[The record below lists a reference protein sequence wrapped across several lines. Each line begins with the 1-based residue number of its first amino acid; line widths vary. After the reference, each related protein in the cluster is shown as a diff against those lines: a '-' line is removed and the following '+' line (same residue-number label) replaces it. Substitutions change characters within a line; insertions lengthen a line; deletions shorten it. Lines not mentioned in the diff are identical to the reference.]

1 MDETTDP
8 TTPDNALPLPL
19 PLPLPRLVEAR
30 LAADG
35 KLTDPVK
42 ALIRRALGD
51 SGSAEDG
58 ARTPVGP
65 VYLGKVTVTGFRGVG
80 SEARLN
86 LRPKPGVTL
95 VVGRNG
101 SGKSSIAEAIETL
114 FTGTNAH
121 CAGQHPNRAVR
132 WRNLHR
138 GGQTTVEA
146 KLTVEGDPSPSTLT
160 RTWTGEAFTD
170 SRAVLKRPGHGTV
183 SLEDVGWEQATRAY
197 RPFLS
202 YVDLGNLING
212 KPSEM
217 YDNIAAILGLDH
229 LNAAA
234 RQLTAEKKELDAVVN
249 GEKAKKPLLHA
260 ALENVGHDERAL
272 KALVAMEEKGGPDH
286 AVLDALIAGV
296 PTADEGRLREARLEA
311 AAGTEAPDLD
321 RVGAAVDALRHA
333 LADVDDL
340 KGTAAADAHSR
351 AQLLQAALAHS
362 DRHADDSACPVCGT
376 EQVLDREWAK
386 RAEEQIAALLR
397 EAEAVRAAEAG
408 LRTAKR
414 TLHDLILTPREIP
427 AVLTDP
433 WRAWSDCRRVT
444 DPAELAER
452 ALRAALTLAD
462 ACEVVA
468 RKAREE
474 LADKDERWRAVVDL
488 LAEWTK
494 LSRDAAAA
502 KPRRTELN
510 AALAWVKKVTTEI
523 RDLRVHAFA
532 DHTQRIWEKLRRQSS
547 VDLKNVRMH
556 GSEKA
561 TVRKLV
567 MDVTVDDT
575 EAPALSVMS
584 QGELHSLAL
593 SLFVPRA
600 ATADSPFGFVVIDDP
615 VQSMDP
621 AKVDGLA
628 QVLDELGRDRQV
640 VVFTHD
646 TRLPHAF
653 RSQGLPV
660 TVLKVER
667 GERSKVHVTSE
678 TDPVK
683 EAVDDAMALA
693 RTDGCPDTALRHVLP
708 SLCREA
714 LTKAIVEA
722 AWIRRN
728 RTGLPAER
736 LQAAIDATERLIP
749 LASLALFDDGLVH
762 PDEEVRE
769 RLRTLYGPENTSL
782 IHQCQRGAHPG
793 GFLPHDPVAFVRK
806 VEALAE
812 RIRKPEVN
820 A

>member
-1 MDETTDP
+1 MDAPHTHP
-8 TTPDNALPLPL
+8 GNALPLPQ
-19 PLPLPRLVEAR
+19 LVEAR
-30 LAADG
+30 LAGDP
-35 KLTDPVK
+35 KLTDGVRSR
-42 ALIRRALGD
+42 IREALG
-51 SGSAEDG
+51 GSEDAG
-58 ARTPVGP
+58 ESHPLAGP

-121 CAGQHPNRAVR
+121 CAEQRPNRTVR

-138 GGQTTVEA
+138 GEQTVVEA

-160 RTWTGEAFTD
+160 RTWTGDAFTD
-170 SRAVLKRPGHGTV
+170 SQAVLRRPGHGTV
-183 SLEDVGWEQATRAY
+183 SLEQVGWDQATRAY

-234 RQLTAEKKELDAVVN
+234 RRLTAAKKELDAVVN
-249 GEKAKKPLLHA
+249 AEKEKKPLLHA
-260 ALENVGHDERAL
+260 ALENVGHDDRAL
-272 KALVAMEEKGGPDH
+272 KALLAMEEKGGPDH

-296 PTADEGRLREARLEA
+296 STADEGRLREARLEA
-311 AAGTEAPDLD
+311 AAEGPDLD

-333 LADVDDL
+333 VADVDDL
-340 KGTAAADAHSR
+340 KGSAAADAHSR
-351 AQLLQAALAHS
+351 AQLLQAALRHS
-362 DRHADDSACPVCGT
+362 DRHADDTACPVCGT
-376 EQVLDREWAK
+376 QEALGREWAS
-386 RAEEQIAALLR
+386 RAETQIAALLR
-397 EAEAVRAAEAG
+397 EADAVREAEAG
-408 LRTAKR
+408 LRTAMR
-414 TLHDLILTPREIP
+414 ALHDLILPPREVP
-427 AVLTDP
+427 AVLSEP
-433 WRAWSDCRRVT
+433 WQTWSDCRRIT
-444 DPAELAER
+444 EPTELAER
-452 ALRAALTLAD
+452 AFKAAVTLAD

-468 RKAREE
+468 RKAGEE
-474 LADKDERWRAVVDL
+474 LAAMDERWRAVVDL
-488 LAEWTK
+488 LAEWTR
-494 LSRDAAAA
+494 LSRQVAAE
-502 KPRRTELN
+502 KSRRTEVG
-510 AALAWVKKVTTEI
+510 AALTWIKKLTTEI
-523 RDLRVHAFA
+523 RDLRVDAFA
-532 DHTQRIWEKLRRQSS
+532 EHTQRIWEKLRRQSS
-547 VDLKNVRMH
+547 VDLKNVSLH
-556 GSEKA
+556 GSERA
-561 TVRKLV
+561 NVRKLI
-567 MDVTVDDT
+567 MDVAVDDT

-593 SLFVPRA
+593 SLFLPRA

-667 GERSKVHVTSE
+667 GEKSKVHVTAE

-683 EAVDDAMALA
+683 EAIDDAMALA
-693 RTDGCPDTALRHVLP
+693 KTDRCPDTALRNVLP

-714 LTKAIVEA
+714 LAMAIVEA
-722 AWIRRN
+722 AWLRRS
-728 RTGLPAER
+728 RTGQPVDG
-736 LQAAIDATERLIP
+736 LQAAVDRTDRLIP
-749 LASLALFDDGLVH
+749 LASFALFDDGLVH
-762 PDEEVRE
+762 PDDDVKR
-769 RLRTLYGPENTSL
+769 RLRALYGGESTTL
-782 IHQCQRGAHPG
+782 ISQCQRGAHPD
-793 GFLPHDPVAFVRK
+793 GFLPRDPVAFVRK
-806 VEALAE
+806 VEDLAH
-812 RIRKPEVN
+812 RIRKQEGN

>member
-1 MDETTDP
+1 MDATHHS
-8 TTPDNALPLPL
+8 NALPLPQ
-19 PLPLPRLVEAR
+19 LVEAR
-30 LAADG
+30 LAQDP
-35 KLTDPVK
+35 KLSEGVRK
-42 ALIRRALGD
+42 RIREALGD
-51 SGSAEDG
+51 SEGSPAG
-58 ARTPVGP
+58 TNTPAGP
-65 VYLGKVTVTGFRGVG
+65 VYLGRVTVTGFRGVG
-80 SEARLN
+80 SQARLN

-121 CAGQHPNRAVR
+121 CAGHHPNRSVR
-132 WRNLHR
+132 WRNLHQ
-138 GGQTTVEA
+138 GEQTAVEA
-146 KLTVEGDPSPSTLT
+146 KLTIEGDPSPSTLT

-183 SLEDVGWEQATRAY
+183 TLEEVGWEQATRTY

-212 KPSEM
+212 KPAEM
-217 YDNIAAILGLDH
+217 YDNIAAILGLDY

-234 RQLTAEKKELDAVVN
+234 RRLTAAKKELDAVVN
-249 GEKAKKPLLHA
+249 AEKEKRPLLHA
-260 ALENVGHDERAL
+260 ALESVEHDERAL
-272 KALVAMEEKGGPDH
+272 RALLAMEEKSGPDY

-311 AAGTEAPDLD
+311 AAEGPDLD
-321 RVGAAVDALRHA
+321 RVGAAVDALRRA

-362 DRHADDSACPVCGT
+362 DRHADDTACPVCGT
-376 EQVLDREWAK
+376 DQVLDREWAS
-386 RAEEQIAALLR
+386 RAEAQIAALLR
-397 EAEAVRAAEAG
+397 EAEAVRAAEAA
-408 LRTAKR
+408 LRTAQQ
-414 TLHDLILTPREIP
+414 TLHDLILPPREIP
-427 AVLTDP
+427 AVLTAP
-433 WRAWSDCRRVT
+433 WRAWTDCRRIT

-452 ALRAALTLAD
+452 AFKTALTLSD
-462 ACEVVA
+462 ACDVVA

-474 LADKDERWRAVVDL
+474 LAAKDGRWRTVVDL

-494 LSRDAAAA
+494 LSREATAAR
-502 KPRRTELN
+502 PRRTEIN
-510 AALAWVKKVTTEI
+510 AALAWIKKVTTEI
-523 RDLRVHAFA
+523 RDSRVDAFA
-532 DHTQRIWEKLRRQSS
+532 GHMQRIWEKLRRQSS
-547 VDLKNVRMH
+547 VDLKNVKMH

-561 TVRKLV
+561 AVRKLI

-593 SLFVPRA
+593 SLFLPRA

-678 TDPVK
+678 TDPVQ
-683 EAVDDAMALA
+683 EAIDDAMALA
-693 RTDGCPDTALRHVLP
+693 RTDNCPDAALRNVLP

-714 LTKAIVEA
+714 LAKAIVEA
-722 AWIRRN
+722 AWIRRS
-728 RTGLPAER
+728 RTGLPADR
-736 LQAAIDATERLIP
+736 LQAAIDATDRLIP
-749 LASLALFDDGLVH
+749 LASFALFDDGCVH
-762 PDEEVRE
+762 PDDEVRS
-769 RLRTLYGPENTSL
+769 RLRTLYGHESTTL
-782 IHQCQRGAHPG
+782 IGQCQRGAHPD
-793 GFLPHDPVAFVRK
+793 GFLPADPVAFVRK
-806 VEALAE
+806 VENLAR

>member
-1 MDETTDP
+1 MDEAMDQTE
-8 TTPDNALPLPL
+8 PDNARPLPE
-19 PLPLPRLVEAR
+19 LVEAR
-30 LAADG
+30 LAADR

-42 ALIRRALGD
+42 ALIRQALGD
-51 SGSAEDG
+51 SGNADDG
-58 ARTPVGP
+58 ARTPAGP
-65 VYLGKVTVTGFRGVG
+65 LYLGKVTVTGFRGVG
-80 SEARLN
+80 SQARLN

-121 CAGQHPNRAVR
+121 WAGQHPNRAVR
-132 WRNLHR
+132 WRNLHQ
-138 GGQTTVEA
+138 GEQTAVEA

-160 RTWTGEAFTD
+160 RTWAGDAFTD
-170 SRAVLKRPGHGTV
+170 SQAMLRRPGHG
-183 SLEDVGWEQATRAY
+183 SIPLEQVDWEQATRAY

-234 RQLTAEKKELDAVVN
+234 RQLTAAKKELDAVVN
-249 GEKAKKPLLHA
+249 AEKEKKPLLHA
-260 ALENVGHDERAL
+260 ALENVGHDDRAL
-272 KALVAMEEKGGPDH
+272 KALLAMEEKGGPDH
-286 AVLDALIAGV
+286 ATLDDLIAGV

-311 AAGTEAPDLD
+311 TAEGPDLD
-321 RVGAAVDALRHA
+321 RVGAAVDALRLA

-340 KGTAAADAHSR
+340 RGTAAADAHSR
-351 AQLLQAALAHS
+351 AQLLQAALRHS
-362 DRHADDSACPVCGT
+362 DRHADETACPVCGT
-376 EQVLDREWAK
+376 EQVLDREWAS
-386 RAEEQIAALLR
+386 RAEAQVAALLR
-397 EAEAVRAAEAG
+397 EAEAVRGAEAG
-408 LRTAKR
+408 LRTATR
-414 TLHDLILTPREIP
+414 ALHDLILPPREVP
-427 AVLTDP
+427 AVLGDP
-433 WRAWSDCRRVT
+433 WRTWSDCRRIT

-452 ALRAALTLAD
+452 AFKAAVTLAD

-468 RKAREE
+468 RSAREE
-474 LADKDERWRAVVDL
+474 LAAKDERWRAVVEL
-488 LAEWTK
+488 LAEWTT
-494 LSRDAAAA
+494 LSRQVAAE
-502 KPRRTELN
+502 KSRRTEVN
-510 AALAWVKKVTTEI
+510 AALAWIKKVTAEI
-523 RDLRVHAFA
+523 RDLRVDAFA

-547 VDLKNVRMH
+547 VDLKPVKMH
-556 GSEKA
+556 GSERA
-561 TVRKLV
+561 NVRKLI

-593 SLFVPRA
+593 SLFLPRA

-667 GERSKVHVTSE
+667 GEQSKVNVTSE

-683 EAVDDAMALA
+683 EAIDDAMALA
-693 RTDGCPDTALRHVLP
+693 KTANCPDTALRNVLP

-722 AWIRRN
+722 AWIRRS
-728 RTGLPAER
+728 RTGQLADR

-749 LASLALFDDGLVH
+749 LASFALFDDGLVH
-762 PDEEVRE
+762 SDDDVSS
-769 RLRTLYGPENTSL
+769 RLRALYGGESTTV
-782 IHQCQRGAHPG
+782 IHQCQRGAHPD
-793 GFLPHDPVAFVRK
+793 GFLPPDPVAFVRK
-806 VEALAE
+806 VEALAN

>member
-1 MDETTDP
+1 MDEAMDQSE
-8 TTPDNALPLPL
+8 PDNARPLPE
-19 PLPLPRLVEAR
+19 LVEAR
-30 LAADG
+30 LAADR
-35 KLTDPVK
+35 KLTGPVK
-42 ALIRRALGD
+42 ALIRLALGD
-51 SGSAEDG
+51 SGNADDG
-58 ARTPVGP
+58 ARTPAGP
-65 VYLGKVTVTGFRGVG
+65 LYLGKVTVTGFRGVG
-80 SEARLN
+80 SQARLN

-114 FTGTNAH
+114 FTGSNAH

-132 WRNLHR
+132 WRNLHQ
-138 GGQTTVEA
+138 GEQTAVEA

-160 RTWTGEAFTD
+160 RTWADDAFTD
-170 SRAVLKRPGHGTV
+170 SQAMLRRPGHG
-183 SLEDVGWEQATRAY
+183 SIPLEQVGWEQATRAY

-234 RQLTAEKKELDAVVN
+234 RQLTAAKKELDAVVN
-249 GEKAKKPLLHA
+249 AEKEKKPLLHA
-260 ALENVGHDERAL
+260 ALENVGHDDRAL
-272 KALVAMEEKGGPDH
+272 KALLAMEEKGGPDH
-286 AVLDALIAGV
+286 ASLDDLIAGV

-311 AAGTEAPDLD
+311 TAEGPDLD
-321 RVGAAVDALRHA
+321 RVGAAVDALRLA

-340 KGTAAADAHSR
+340 RGTAAADAHSR
-351 AQLLQAALAHS
+351 AQLLQAALRHS
-362 DRHADDSACPVCGT
+362 DRHADDTACPVCGT
-376 EQVLDREWAK
+376 EQVLDREWAS
-386 RAEEQIAALLR
+386 RAEAQVAALLR
-397 EAEAVRAAEAG
+397 EAEAVRGAEAG
-408 LRTAKR
+408 LRTATR
-414 TLHDLILTPREIP
+414 ALHDLILPPREVP
-427 AVLTDP
+427 AALGDP
-433 WRAWSDCRRVT
+433 WRAWTDCRRIT

-452 ALRAALTLAD
+452 AFKAAVTLAD

-468 RKAREE
+468 RTAREE
-474 LADKDERWRAVVDL
+474 LAAKDERWRAVVEL
-488 LAEWTK
+488 LAKWTT
-494 LSRDAAAA
+494 LSRQVAAE
-502 KPRRTELN
+502 KSRRTEVN
-510 AALAWVKKVTTEI
+510 AALAWIKKVTTEI
-523 RDLRVHAFA
+523 RDLRVDAFA

-547 VDLKNVRMH
+547 VDLKPVKMH
-556 GSEKA
+556 GSERA
-561 TVRKLV
+561 NVRKLI

-593 SLFVPRA
+593 SLFLPRA

-660 TVLKVER
+660 SVLKVER
-667 GERSKVHVTSE
+667 GEQSKVNVTSE

-683 EAVDDAMALA
+683 EAIDDAMALA
-693 RTDGCPDTALRHVLP
+693 KTVNCPDTALRNVLP

-722 AWIRRN
+722 AWIRRS
-728 RTGLPAER
+728 RTGQPADR

-749 LASLALFDDGLVH
+749 LASFALFDDGLVH
-762 PDEEVRE
+762 SDDEVRS
-769 RLRTLYGPENTSL
+769 RLRVLYGGESTTL
-782 IHQCQRGAHPG
+782 IGQCQRGAHPD
-793 GFLPHDPVAFVRK
+793 GFLPPDPVAFVRK
-806 VEALAE
+806 VEALAN

>member
-1 MDETTDP
+1 MDATHHS
-8 TTPDNALPLPL
+8 NALPLPQ
-19 PLPLPRLVEAR
+19 LVEAR
-30 LAADG
+30 LAGDP
-35 KLTDPVK
+35 KLTDGVK
-42 ALIRRALGD
+42 SRIRDALGD
-51 SGSAEDG
+51 SED
-58 ARTPVGP
+58 ARESHTLAGP
-65 VYLGKVTVTGFRGVG
+65 LYLGKVTVTGFRGVG

-101 SGKSSIAEAIETL
+101 SGKSSIAEAVETL

-121 CAGQHPNRAVR
+121 CAGQHPNRTVR
-132 WRNLHR
+132 WRNLHQ
-138 GGQTTVEA
+138 GEQATVEA

-160 RTWTGEAFTD
+160 RTWTGDAFTD
-170 SRAVLKRPGHGTV
+170 SQAVLRRTGHGTV
-183 SLEDVGWEQATRAY
+183 PLEQVGWEQSTRAY

-212 KPSEM
+212 KPSQM
-217 YDNIAAILGLDH
+217 YDNIAAILGLDP

-234 RQLTAEKKELDAVVN
+234 RRLTAAKKELDAVVDA
-249 GEKAKKPLLHA
+249 EKEAKPLLHA
-260 ALENVGHDERAL
+260 ALEAVGHDDRAL
-272 KALVAMEEKGGPDH
+272 KALLAMEEKAGPDH
-286 AVLDALIAGV
+286 PVLDALIAGV

-311 AAGTEAPDLD
+311 AAEGPDLD

-351 AQLLQAALAHS
+351 AQLLQAALRHS
-362 DRHADDSACPVCGT
+362 DRHADDTACPVCGT
-376 EQVLDREWAK
+376 EQVLDREWAS
-386 RAEEQIAALLR
+386 RAETQIAALLR
-397 EAEAVRAAEAG
+397 EAEAVREAEAG
-408 LRTAKR
+408 LRTATR
-414 TLHDLILTPREIP
+414 TLHDLILPPREVP
-427 AVLTDP
+427 AVLGDP
-433 WRAWSDCRRVT
+433 WRTWSDCRRVT

-452 ALRAALTLAD
+452 ALKAAVTLAD

-474 LADKDERWRAVVDL
+474 LAAKDERWRAVVEQ
-488 LAEWTK
+488 LAEWTT
-494 LSRDAAAA
+494 LCRQAEAA
-502 KPRRTELN
+502 KPRRTEIA
-510 AALAWVKKVTTEI
+510 AALAWIKKLTTEI
-523 RDLRVHAFA
+523 RDLRVEAFA
-532 DHTQRIWEKLRRQSS
+532 DHTQRIWERLRRQSS
-547 VDLKNVRMH
+547 VDLKPVKMH
-556 GSEKA
+556 GSERA
-561 TVRKLV
+561 NVRKLI

-593 SLFVPRA
+593 SLFLPRA
-600 ATADSPFGFVVIDDP
+600 TTADSPFGFVVIDDP

-667 GERSKVHVTSE
+667 GEKSKVNVTSE

-693 RTDGCPDTALRHVLP
+693 KTANCPDTALRHVLP

-722 AWIRRN
+722 AWIRRSRN
-728 RTGLPAER
+728 GQPADR
-736 LQAAIDATERLIP
+736 LQAAIDETERLIP
-749 LASLALFDDGLVH
+749 LASFALFDDGLVH
-762 PDEEVRE
+762 PDEEVRS
-769 RLRTLYGPENTSL
+769 RLRTLYGNDSTTL
-782 IHQCQRGAHPG
+782 IHQCQQGAHPG
-793 GFLPHDPVAFVRK
+793 GFLPNDPVAFVRR
-806 VEALAE
+806 VESLAA